1 MKRILA
7 LVLFL
12 LVRIKGAPFK
22 NNDKETLKHVVD
34 ELRNIRE
41 NYEEIASENKIL
53 KNELQEMKHEWQ
65 SFSQSRWPFWTKSF
79 PQLTRIDNM
88 SLRQHGLISSLT
100 QDGFKFEYWLIAM
113 PIGTKISTDVWK
125 I

>member
-12 LVRIKGAPFK
+12 LVRIKGGPFK

-65 SFSQSRWPFWTKSF
+65 SFSQSR
-79 PQLTRIDNM
+79 
-88 SLRQHGLISSLT
+88 
-100 QDGFKFEYWLIAM
+100 
-113 PIGTKISTDVWK
+113 
-125 I
+125 

>member
-7 LVLFL
+7 LVLFF
-12 LVRIKGAPFK
+12 LVCIKGAPFK

-41 NYEEIASENKIL
+41 NYEELASENEIL

-65 SFSQSRWPFWTKSF
+65 SFSQSR
-79 PQLTRIDNM
+79 
-88 SLRQHGLISSLT
+88 
-100 QDGFKFEYWLIAM
+100 
-113 PIGTKISTDVWK
+113 
-125 I
+125 